1 MRQPHSRRQSAHS
14 KYLTALS
21 AIVLRRVL
29 GSVVLGSVVLGS
41 AVLGGVACQSSAP
54 AESKEPAASKPAPV
68 SAPAAQAPAAQ
79 APAAQTA
86 QPLKAAEV
94 EPPAPSAV
102 KLAGNPPAANPPAAN
117 EPTPAADA
125 PKKGDAKQKAGDKAP
140 AAAAPTASEKQGS
153 VVSEDAFSAWL
164 QTASPAKAGGPVQ
177 LEAVLVAKP
186 PYHCNPEY
194 PHKFKLNPAPGL
206 TFPEETV
213 RGMKVTP
220 ERSVLAIPVN
230 AQSAGKPT
238 ISGTLSFSV
247 CTAERCMV
255 EKRDL
260 SVALDVM

>member
-1 MRQPHSRRQSAHS
+1 MNEQHAQSRKAAVKMRQPNSRRPSAPG
-14 KYLTALS
+14 KYLAALG
-21 AIVLRRVL
+21 AIVL
-29 GSVVLGSVVLGS
+29 S
-41 AVLGGVACQSSAP
+41 GGVAFGAACQGSAP
-54 AESKEPAASKPAPV
+54 AESKEPATSKPAPA
-68 SAPAAQAPAAQ
+68 APTAAAQA
-79 APAAQTA
+79 A
-86 QPLKAAEV
+86 QPLKAAET
-94 EPPAPSAV
+94 EAPAPSAAV
-102 KLAGNPPAANPPAAN
+102 KLTGNAPAAAPAA
-117 EPTPAADA
+117 EA
-125 PKKGDAKQKAGDKAP
+125 PKKGDAKEKAGDKAP
-140 AAAAPTASEKQGS
+140 AAAAPAGSEKQGA

-194 PHKFKLNPAPGL
+194 PHKFKLNPAPAGL
-206 TFPEETV
+206 AYPEETV

-220 ERSVLAIPVN
+220 ERSTLAIPVN

-247 CTAERCMV
+247 CTEERCMV

>member
-1 MRQPHSRRQSAHS
+1 MRKPHS
-14 KYLTALS
+14 KYLAALG
-21 AIVLRRVL
+21 ALVL
-29 GSVVLGSVVLGS
+29 
-41 AVLGGVACQSSAP
+41 AACQSSAP
-54 AESKEPAASKPAPV
+54 AESKEPAASKPAP
-68 SAPAAQAPAAQ
+68 AAQAPAAQ
-79 APAAQTA
+79 AA
-86 QPLKAAEV
+86 QPLKAAEPSAATAAA

-102 KLAGNPPAANPPAAN
+102 KLA
-117 EPTPAADA
+117 DA
-125 PKKGDAKQKAGDKAP
+125 PKKGDTKEKAGDKAP
-140 AAAAPTASEKQGS
+140 AAAPAAGEKQGT
-153 VVSEDAFSAWL
+153 VVSEEAFSAWL

-194 PHKFKLNPAPGL
+194 PHKFKLNPAPAGL
-206 TFPEETV
+206 AYPEETV

-220 ERSVLAIPVN
+220 ERSTLAIPVN

-247 CTAERCMV
+247 CTEERCMV

>member
-1 MRQPHSRRQSAHS
+1 MSQPQS
-14 KYLTALS
+14 KYLAALS
-21 AIVLRRVL
+21 AILLSSAIL
-29 GSVVLGSVVLGS
+29 G
-41 AVLGGVACQSSAP
+41 AACQSSAP
-54 AESKEPAASKPAPV
+54 AESKEPPSSKPAPAA
-68 SAPAAQAPAAQ
+68 APAAQA
-79 APAAQTA
+79 A
-86 QPLKAAEV
+86 QPLKAAEPSAGSAAPA
-94 EPPAPSAV
+94 EAPAPTAV
-102 KLAGNPPAANPPAAN
+102 KLAGS
-117 EPTPAADA
+117 EPSPAADA
-125 PKKGDAKQKAGDKAP
+125 PKKAGDKDKAGDKAP
-140 AAAAPTASEKQGS
+140 AASAAAGGEKQGA

-194 PHKFKLNPAPGL
+194 PHKFKLNPAPAGL
-206 TFPEETV
+206 AYPEETV

-238 ISGTLSFSV
+238 VSGTLSFSV
-247 CTAERCMV
+247 CTEERCMV

>member
-1 MRQPHSRRQSAHS
+1 MRQPHS
-14 KYLTALS
+14 KYLAMSAL
-21 AIVLRRVL
+21 VL
-29 GSVVLGSVVLGS
+29 GIAVPEVV
-41 AVLGGVACQSSAP
+41 VLGGVAFGAACQSSAP
-54 AESKEPAASKPAPV
+54 AESKEPAASKPAPAAASAAV
-68 SAPAAQAPAAQ
+68 SPAAQA
-79 APAAQTA
+79 A
-86 QPLKAAEV
+86 QPLKAAETP
-94 EPPAPSAV
+94 EAPAPSVV
-102 KLAGNPPAANPPAAN
+102 KL
-117 EPTPAADA
+117 ADA
-125 PKKGDAKQKAGDKAP
+125 PKKGDTKEKAGDKAP
-140 AAAAPTASEKQGS
+140 AAAAPAGSEKQGT

-194 PHKFKLNPAPGL
+194 PHKFKLNPAPAGL
-206 TFPEETV
+206 AYPEETV

-220 ERSVLAIPVN
+220 ERSTLAIPVN

-247 CTAERCMV
+247 CTEERCMV

>member
-1 MRQPHSRRQSAHS
+1 MRQPHSRRPSAHG
-14 KYLTALS
+14 KYLAALS
-21 AIVLRRVL
+21 AIVL
-29 GSVVLGSVVLGS
+29 SS
-41 AVLGGVACQSSAP
+41 GVAFGAACQSSAP
-54 AESKEPAASKPAPV
+54 PESKEPAASKPAPA
-68 SAPAAQAPAAQ
+68 APTAAAQA
-79 APAAQTA
+79 A
-86 QPLKAAEV
+86 QPLKAAEA
-94 EPPAPSAV
+94 EAPAPSAAV
-102 KLAGNPPAANPPAAN
+102 KLTGNSPAASSPAA
-117 EPTPAADA
+117 PAAEA
-125 PKKGDAKQKAGDKAP
+125 PKKGDAKEKAGDKAP
-140 AAAAPTASEKQGS
+140 AAAAPAGSEKQGA

-194 PHKFKLNPAPGL
+194 PHKFKLNPAPAGL
-206 TFPEETV
+206 AYPEETV

-220 ERSVLAIPVN
+220 ERSTLAIPVN

-247 CTAERCMV
+247 CTEERCMV

>member
-1 MRQPHSRRQSAHS
+1 M
-14 KYLTALS
+14 
-21 AIVLRRVL
+21 VLGSVEL
-29 GSVVLGSVVLGS
+29 GSVVLAGT
-41 AVLGGVACQSSAP
+41 ACQGSAP
-54 AESKEPAASKPAPV
+54 AESKEPAANKPASTP
-68 SAPAAQAPAAQ
+68 SAPSPAAPS
-79 APAAQTA
+79 PAAQTA
-86 QPLKAAEV
+86 QPLKVAA
-94 EPPAPSAV
+94 
-102 KLAGNPPAANPPAAN
+102 

-125 PKKGDAKQKAGDKAP
+125 PKKGDAKEKAADKAP
-140 AAAAPTASEKQGS
+140 AAAPAAGEKQGA

-164 QTASPAKAGGPVQ
+164 QTTSPAKAGGPVQ

-194 PHKFKLNPAPGL
+194 PHKFKLNPAPAGL
-206 TFPEETV
+206 TYPEETV

-247 CTAERCMV
+247 CTEERCMV